1 MLAKNRIQSSTLRL
15 SLALASLCFLG
26 QTLPARAADAEHLP
40 TVSGSQE
47 RLALCREGKISFSY
61 PESWKRM
68 ADEDKN
74 NLVKLGGVTG
84 NGIHGEVSVSRNDN
98 EKMTAE
104 ALKRIVDA
112 VYLSKLSRM
121 RVINEKTVTFGKH
134 RNLKGLLED
143 IAFEIEGMK
152 IMQRYVFFD
161 GPDGAYTVM
170 FTSPAKDFNR
180 AAATYNQILLSLA
193 TGPAR
198 SAPAA
203 QPVSPLAFYRSDS
216 LPVSI
221 GYPNGWET
229 EDEGNFDHP
238 LKITG
243 KNDQGQPAEINIH
256 CGHMT
261 PYNNL
266 EQIAD
271 EIESKYFKS
280 HKGYRRVN
288 RSERSIGANSKLNG
302 ILQEGTFEYK
312 GVPVKQLVA
321 FFIHNGNAY
330 AVSMISPGWKESEMR
345 HLFHKVLATIKVN

>member
-1 MLAKNRIQSSTLRL
+1 MVEKKISI
-15 SLALASLCFLG
+15 SLALAALICQPLS
-26 QTLPARAADAEHLP
+26 ARSADAEHLP
-40 TVSGSQE
+40 AVSGSQE
-47 RLALCREGKISFSY
+47 RMALCREGKISFSY

-84 NGIHGEVSVSRNDN
+84 SGIHGEVSVSRHDD
-98 EKMTAE
+98 EKVTAE
-104 ALKRIVDA
+104 ALKRIIDA
-112 VYLSKLSRM
+112 AYLSKLPNM
-121 RVINEKTVTFGKH
+121 HVLNDKTVTFGKH

-143 IAFEIEGMK
+143 IAFELEGIK

-161 GPDGAYTVM
+161 GPDGAYTIM

-180 AAATYNQILLSLA
+180 AATTYNQILLSLA
-193 TGPAR
+193 TGPGT
-198 SAPAA
+198 SAPSAP
-203 QPVSPLAFYRSDS
+203 PVSPLAYYRSAS

-221 GYPNGWET
+221 GYPTGWET
-229 EDEGNFDHP
+229 EEEGEFDHP
-238 LKITG
+238 LKIKG

-256 CGHMT
+256 RGHIT

-266 EQIAD
+266 EQVAD
-271 EIESKYFKS
+271 EIESKYYKA
-280 HKGYRRVN
+280 HQDYRRVN

-302 ILQEGTFEYK
+302 ILQESTFDYK

-321 FFIHNGNAY
+321 FFIHGGNAY